1 MFNNF
6 KEKPDVI
13 LMDHRMP
20 LKNGLEASKEIL
32 QINPDIKIIFITADQ
47 TIREEALSI
56 GVADFIDKPFSIQ
69 DIITSIK
76 KCVNF

>member
-47 TIREEALSI
+47 TIREEVLSI

-69 DIITSIK
+69 DLITSIK

>member
-69 DIITSIK
+69 DLITSIK